1 MADWINCV
9 HSKWNLRK
17 PAFTVTIS
25 MVHTVV
31 ASVKCSRHK
40 MSFGCIPSFRNCL
53 MRNFFITTL
62 VRPRLAQI
70 DDSTFSFLRAVSLA
84 RYSYFTLVK
93 GVLDHVFSNW
103 LNLVQQLNWQDIS
116 KLRFCIWNDF
126 LKGQLNAEWIS
137 ALPLINFQGRNPGNF
152 WLVFWEKHWPHKFI
166 LHLIDL

>member
-1 MADWINCV
+1 MADWINCYILNEKKSV
-9 HSKWNLRK
+9 CLS
-17 PAFTVTIS
+17 VTIS

-84 RYSYFTLVK
+84 RYSYCTLVK
-93 GVLDHVFSNW
+93 GVLVLFSNW
-103 LNLVQQLNWQDIS
+103 LSSQLFWS
-116 KLRFCIWNDF
+116 L
-126 LKGQLNAEWIS
+126 
-137 ALPLINFQGRNPGNF
+137 LPLKI
-152 WLVFWEKHWPHKFI
+152 VSYYKKKI
-166 LHLIDL
+166 LTQVVSELCHAKNNTIISSNNWIYTFFPRSYHMY

>member
-1 MADWINCV
+1 
-9 HSKWNLRK
+9 
-17 PAFTVTIS
+17 

-126 LKGQLNAEWIS
+126 LKGQLNAEWIYEVNVS
-137 ALPLINFQGRNPGNF
+137 PKIPTKNYQDFCPTSNKLPGQKS
-152 WLVFWEKHWPHKFI
+152 W
-166 LHLIDL
+166 